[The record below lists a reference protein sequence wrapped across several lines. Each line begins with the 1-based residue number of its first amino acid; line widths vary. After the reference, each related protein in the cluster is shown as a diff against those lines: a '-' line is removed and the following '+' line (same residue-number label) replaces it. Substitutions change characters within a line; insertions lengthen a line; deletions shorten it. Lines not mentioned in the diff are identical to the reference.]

1 MILVILVFYGNIY
14 IISKCEV
21 DFMKR
26 ATFIRILT
34 GIKLVSNNVS
44 SVENFK
50 NRALVSIR
58 VPEIL
63 GESPKQIRSFQKVL
77 SRSNYYNIKP
87 EGNELIITLEFEW
100 T

>member
-1 MILVILVFYGNIY
+1 
-14 IISKCEV
+14 
-21 DFMKR
+21 MKR

-50 NRALVSIR
+50 NKALVIIR
-58 VPEIL
+58 IPEIF

-77 SRSNYYNIKP
+77 SRATYYNIKP
-87 EGNELIITLEFEW
+87 EGNELIVTLEFEW